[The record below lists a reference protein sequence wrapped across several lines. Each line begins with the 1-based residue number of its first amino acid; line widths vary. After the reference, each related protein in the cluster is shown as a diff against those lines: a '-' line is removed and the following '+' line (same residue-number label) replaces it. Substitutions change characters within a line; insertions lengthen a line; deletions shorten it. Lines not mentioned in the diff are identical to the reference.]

1 MLIMCNDCAEVNE
14 VDEYEV
20 GLTMCPC
27 GSTNIEVL
35 DADDVNVGDDLDQD
49 DQVEVDDELEVDD
62 QVDQDNG
69 VVHPG
74 QCHSTTRTMTT
85 K

>member
-1 MLIMCNDCAEVNE
+1 MLVMCNDCAEVNE

-49 DQVEVDDELEVDD
+49 DQDDELDAGD
-62 QVDQDNG
+62 LD
-69 VVHPG
+69 
-74 QCHSTTRTMTT
+74 
-85 K
+85 